1 MAKKILLYLSSL
13 MLCGCS
19 FYKEFEKPEVETQHI
34 FGRNIEPQ
42 YLEDSTSMASLS
54 WKDVFTDVYLQRLI
68 SHVLSNNADM
78 KIANLNI
85 DKAEA
90 YLKTA
95 RLDYLPTA
103 SFNPQCQITKSLW
116 NDNSSTSKHFSMP
129 VQANWEIETFGKIT
143 NNKRKA
149 SIDASLALDYA
160 QATRARL
167 IAATASLYYRLLM
180 LDAQAVI
187 ALETKEGWDKTVE
200 TMKALK
206 EAGMTNEAGVAQNEA
221 NAIGISMTILDLD
234 RQINEVQNSLCILL
248 SRPLGTIVRGQ
259 LDDQVF
265 PESFSVG
272 VPAKLLENR
281 PDIREAEK
289 NLAKTYYDVKIA
301 KASLFPS
308 LSLSGMAGWTNN
320 YGGIPN
326 PGGFIA
332 QAFAGVSQPIFA
344 HKRLKY
350 NYKNAQKEQEI
361 ALIQYQQ
368 KILEAGNEVN
378 KAILK
383 YQTVKAKTELYEN
396 QVAALERAAM
406 STELLMKHGSTTYL
420 EVITAQQSL
429 LNANLSR
436 VTNKFEEIQS
446 IIEVYTALGGGCY

>member
-1 MAKKILLYLSSL
+1 MIKKVLIYLSSL
-13 MLCGCS
+13 VLCGCS
-19 FYKEFEKPEVETQHI
+19 FYKEFEKPEVETKHL
-34 FGRNIEPQ
+34 FGRNIENQ
-42 YLEDSTSMASLS
+42 YLEDSVSMASMS
-54 WKDVFTDVYLQRLI
+54 WKDVFTDEYLQRLI
-68 SHVLSNNADM
+68 SHVLYNNTDM

-90 YLKTA
+90 SLKSA
-95 RLDYLPTA
+95 KLNYIPTLEFA
-103 SFNPQCQITKSLW
+103 PQCQITKKVW
-116 NDNSSTSKHFSMP
+116 DGDNSTTKHFSMP
-129 VQANWEIETFGKIT
+129 LQSSWEIEIFGKIT

-149 SIDASLALDYA
+149 ALDVSLAMDYA

-167 IAATASLYYRLLM
+167 IATTATLYYRLLM

-187 ALETKEGWDKTVE
+187 ALETKEAWDKTVE
-200 TMKALK
+200 MMKALK

-234 RQINEVQNSLCILL
+234 RQINEVENSLCILL

-259 LDDQVF
+259 LDDQIF
-265 PESFSVG
+265 PENFSIG
-272 VPAKLLENR
+272 VPALLLQNR

-301 KASLFPS
+301 KANLFPS
-308 LSLSGMAGWTNN
+308 LSLSGMSGWTND

-332 QAFAGVSQPIFA
+332 QAFAGATQPIFK
-344 HKRLKY
+344 HKELKR
-350 NYKNAQKEQEI
+350 NYKNAQRDQEI
-361 ALIQYQQ
+361 ALLNYQQ

-378 KAILK
+378 RAILK

-396 QVAALERAAM
+396 QVEALERAVM

-420 EVITAQQSL
+420 EVITSQQSL

-436 VTNKFEEIQS
+436 ITNKFEEIQS
-446 IIEVYTALGGGCY
+446 IIEVYTALGGGCN